1 MGFEYCKYRPYTKR
15 NLNLA
20 NSGGSVRLQESQY
33 LSSSKYFHTNI
44 EINRWEIFC
53 EDNEESLFKK
63 MAECKEIFDAYIRH
77 SAKNLKSKYVKERRI
92 GEKQRKDADDYL
104 KAFKILHKRLKQH
117 KSGNA

>member
-1 MGFEYCKYRPYTKR
+1 
-15 NLNLA
+15 
-20 NSGGSVRLQESQY
+20 
-33 LSSSKYFHTNI
+33 
-44 EINRWEIFC
+44 
-53 EDNEESLFKK
+53 